1 MLLKFRRKQLWKL
14 AGRAAANFPY
24 QPEDTNMFIDCFGSS
39 LLTSKALEMTERKDG
54 KFSIGIWWNK
64 IASKRLSVY

>member
-1 MLLKFRRKQLWKL
+1 MGALSVPVRR
-14 AGRAAANFPY
+14 RRIIV
-24 QPEDTNMFIDCFGSS
+24 FIDCFGSS